1 MTKMTKISAKDLP
14 QEADE
19 MLKWIKKGHPYPFP
33 KDGTEFIN
41 YEKLLPM
48 KESNYY
54 MEFTVST
61 PNVTHRGAKRI
72 VVGKNGEIYFT
83 GDHYQTFKEVIL

>member
-33 KDGTEFIN
+33 KDGTEFMN
-41 YEKLLPM
+41 YERLLPI

-54 MEFTVST
+54 MEFTVPT
-61 PNVTHRGAKRI
+61 PNVTQRGATRSGA
-72 VVGKNGEIYFT
+72 GKSGEIYYT
-83 GDHYQTFKEVIL
+83 DDHDQTCKEVIR